1 VKDAIIAILFAVLII
16 GQGAIGPRHANIQLG
31 TLINAQD
38 LSASRSFSINNAI
51 LGMGIMTLLIDLTD
65 ANSSVTNLSMTC
77 TISDTDNVTDFK
89 MQTGSIASGTIT
101 LFDSTWSKNNPGGS
115 TGDIVLRVD
124 TIGTP
129 GDTECTFS
137 DTGGDGS
144 DTITVRGYASSQ

>member
-1 VKDAIIAILFAVLII
+1 MRNMVVTLAVIVLL
-16 GQGAIGPRHANIQLG
+16 GQAVGPRHASINLG
-31 TLINAQD
+31 TLISAQD
-38 LSASRSFSINNAI
+38 LSASRSFAINNSM
-51 LGMGIMTLLIDLTD
+51 LGMGIMALLIDLTD

-77 TISDTDNVTDFK
+77 TISDNDNVSDFK
-89 MQTGSIASGTIT
+89 MQTGSISSGTIT

-115 TGDIVLRVD
+115 TGDIILRVD
-124 TIGTP
+124 TIGIP